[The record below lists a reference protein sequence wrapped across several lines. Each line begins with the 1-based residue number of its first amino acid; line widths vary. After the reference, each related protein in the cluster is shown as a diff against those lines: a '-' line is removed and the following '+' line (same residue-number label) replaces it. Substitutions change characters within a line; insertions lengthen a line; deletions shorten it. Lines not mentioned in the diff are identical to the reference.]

1 LVNVFDERGELIATL
16 CGNVQFASGSAYS
29 AALSAFVPS
38 ASGLGGAI
46 TIFINNQ
53 PVAVWNAVG
62 SNGQLVPNG
71 FYHFTI
77 IENTAD
83 GNKVVLARDAYI
95 NDQIGSAGLQF
106 SAIPNLVHP
115 GDQVTILASFAGSTP
130 DSQSRIKIYDMAG
143 ELIQTLALNNSMTT
157 WNLTNTAGQVIGT
170 GLYFA
175 VFDGNDPSSGNP
187 VRKAV
192 KIMFVH

>member
-1 LVNVFDERGELIATL
+1 VKFPT
-16 CGNVQFASGSAYS
+16 GSAYS
-29 AALSAFVPS
+29 ATLSAFVPN

-53 PVAVWNAVG
+53 PVAVWNAID

-77 IENTAD
+77 IETTAD

-95 NDQIGSAGLQF
+95 SDQIGSAGLQL
-106 SAIPNLVHP
+106 SAIPNLAHP
-115 GDQVTILASFAGSTP
+115 GDQVMILASFAGTAP
-130 DSQSRIKIYDMAG
+130 ESQSRIKIYDMAG
-143 ELIQTLALNNSMTT
+143 ELTQTLTLTNSMTT
-157 WNLTNTAGQVIGT
+157 WNLTNTAGQVVGT

-175 VFDGNDPSSGNP
+175 VFDGNDPNSGNP

-192 KIMFVH
+192 KIMFIH